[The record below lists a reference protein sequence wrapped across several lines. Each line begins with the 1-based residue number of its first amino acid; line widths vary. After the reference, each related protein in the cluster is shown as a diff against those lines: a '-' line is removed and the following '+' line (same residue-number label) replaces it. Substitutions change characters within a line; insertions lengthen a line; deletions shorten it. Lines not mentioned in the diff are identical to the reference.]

1 MRLNIF
7 QKRPVVTYQGA
18 PASPLNAEQKLRRSV
33 LSCMLWE
40 NEFYED
46 GQSIAD
52 RIFAL
57 ACNVAPETVAAL
69 AIEAREQ
76 MKLRHAPLLLVCA
89 LIRSGGPGAL
99 KEQADSARKLVA
111 PTIERVIQR
120 ADELSE
126 LVALYWRNG
135 KRPLS
140 KQMKLGLARAFV
152 KFDAYALA
160 KYDREGPVRLRDVLF
175 LSHAKPK
182 DEAQAAVWKQLVD
195 KTLPSPDTWEVALSG
210 GANKAETF
218 TRLLTERK
226 LGYLALLRNLRNM
239 DQAGVDEDLVKSAI
253 VARRGAERV
262 LPFRYVAAARAA
274 PRYEPVLDQA
284 LAETILEQ
292 PIMAGRTIVLVDV
305 SGSMDWKLS
314 AKSDLTRMD
323 AAATLAAVIPGDVR
337 IFTFSNDVV
346 EVPARRGMAGVDAIV
361 KSQSHG
367 GTELGKAV
375 KKMNAIRHDRLI
387 VITDEQSSDPVPDP
401 VAPKAYMI
409 NVASARNGV
418 GYGAWTHIDGFSEA
432 VLGYIREHEALAAT
446 PEPAPERE
454 N

>member
-7 QKRPVVTYQGA
+7 QKRPGITHEGA
-18 PASPLNAEQKLRRSV
+18 PARSLNAEQKLRRSV

-40 NEFYED
+40 DEFYED

-57 ACNVAPETVAAL
+57 ACDVAPETVAAL

-76 MKLRHAPLLLVCA
+76 MKLRHAPLMLLCA
-89 LIRSGGPGAL
+89 LIKSGG
-99 KEQADSARKLVA
+99 SLVA
-111 PTIERVIQR
+111 PTIECVIQR
-120 ADELSE
+120 ADELTE

-160 KYDREGPVRLRDVLF
+160 KYDREGKVRLRDVLF

-182 DEAQAAVWKQLVD
+182 DEAQAALWKQLVD

-210 GANKAETF
+210 GADKGETF
-218 TRLLTERK
+218 ARLLTERR

-239 DQAGVDEDLVKSAI
+239 DQAGVDETLVREAI
-253 VARRGAERV
+253 IARRGADRV

-274 PRYEPVLDQA
+274 PRFEPVLDQA

-292 PIMAGRTIVLVDV
+292 PIMAGRTLVLVDV
-305 SGSMDWKLS
+305 SGSMDAKLS
-314 AKSDLTRMD
+314 AKSDLTRLD

-337 IFTFSNDVV
+337 IFTFSNAVV

-361 KSQSHG
+361 RSQLHG

-375 KKMNAIRHDRLI
+375 KRMNEIPHDRLI
-387 VITDEQSSDPVPDP
+387 VITDEQSADRVPDP
-401 VAPKAYMI
+401 VAAKAYMI

-432 VLGYIREHEALAAT
+432 VLGYIREHEAFT
-446 PEPAPERE
+446 DNSPVPVRRDH
-454 N
+454 